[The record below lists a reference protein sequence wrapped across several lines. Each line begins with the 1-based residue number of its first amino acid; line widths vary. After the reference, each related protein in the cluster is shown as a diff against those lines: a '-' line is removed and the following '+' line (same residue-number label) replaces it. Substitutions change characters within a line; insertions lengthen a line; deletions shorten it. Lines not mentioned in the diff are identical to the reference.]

1 MPAPVDAMVPAP
13 QPQVKKRR
21 RQLADFDLGQAL
33 VIFLALAILGVF
45 LVLPMGRMLLYSLVE
60 NGHELSFQ
68 SLTLHNFARF
78 FTSPLYIKATINS
91 LLVTLAT
98 VAVACLLGV
107 PLAYIVA
114 RVDIPGKNLITSLA
128 TLPLIMPPFIGAYS
142 WILLLGRNGAITY
155 LLAKWF
161 GIQLP
166 SIYGFFGMVLAMGSA
181 YFPFVFLMTRG
192 ALSVADPYLEE
203 SAEIMGAGYWRRL
216 RTITVPIV
224 MPAIGAGA
232 VMVFMRAIG
241 NFGIPAMLGKETY
254 VLPTLIY
261 FQIVGYFNLHAAAA
275 LSVVSILF
283 SVGALLLLRYL
294 NAQQNHATVTSS
306 ARASKQVTTP
316 LARALGLIFVVFVLL
331 VSLAPQ
337 ITVVVSAFSEVWAGT
352 PLPTEMGLDNFRKVF
367 IHSLQPL
374 QNSVVLSLTATL
386 ACVLVGV
393 VLAYMTVRRRFTGRW
408 MIDLIVMMPF
418 LLPGIVVGV
427 ALLTA
432 FNAPPLALSGTALIL
447 LIAFFVRRMPY
458 VFRSST
464 SAIGALDTK
473 MEEASSVMGGSWLL
487 TFRRVTLPLIGP
499 GVLAGAILTFT
510 TLIGELSATM
520 ILYSAQWKTATVAI
534 YEYLLEDKMGPASA
548 IGAIMTLVVLAGIML
563 ANKLLGE
570 RIGNLFNGA

>member
-1 MPAPVDAMVPAP
+1 
-13 QPQVKKRR
+13 
-21 RQLADFDLGQAL
+21 
-33 VIFLALAILGVF
+33 
-45 LVLPMGRMLLYSLVE
+45 
-60 NGHELSFQ
+60 
-68 SLTLHNFARF
+68 
-78 FTSPLYIKATINS
+78 
-91 LLVTLAT
+91 
-98 VAVACLLGV
+98 
-107 PLAYIVA
+107 
-114 RVDIPGKNLITSLA
+114 
-128 TLPLIMPPFIGAYS
+128 
-142 WILLLGRNGAITY
+142 
-155 LLAKWF
+155 
-161 GIQLP
+161 
-166 SIYGFFGMVLAMGSA
+166 
-181 YFPFVFLMTRG
+181 
-192 ALSVADPYLEE
+192 
-203 SAEIMGAGYWRRL
+203 
-216 RTITVPIV
+216 
-224 MPAIGAGA
+224 
-232 VMVFMRAIG
+232 
-241 NFGIPAMLGKETY
+241 
-254 VLPTLIY
+254 
-261 FQIVGYFNLHAAAA
+261 
-275 LSVVSILF
+275 
-283 SVGALLLLRYL
+283 
-294 NAQQNHATVTSS
+294 
-306 ARASKQVTTP
+306 
-316 LARALGLIFVVFVLL
+316 
-331 VSLAPQ
+331 
-337 ITVVVSAFSEVWAGT
+337 
-352 PLPTEMGLDNFRKVF
+352 
-367 IHSLQPL
+367 
-374 QNSVVLSLTATL
+374 
-386 ACVLVGV
+386 